1 MQPSKRKYLTQG
13 IVHLLKIVKSLEK
26 LGLQIKAVSETTKNE
41 TKEQKDGF
49 SEYH

>member
-1 MQPSKRKYLTQG
+1 MQLSKRKYLTQG
-13 IVHLLKIVKSLEK
+13 IVQLLKIVKSLEK

-41 TKEQKDGF
+41 AKEQKGGS